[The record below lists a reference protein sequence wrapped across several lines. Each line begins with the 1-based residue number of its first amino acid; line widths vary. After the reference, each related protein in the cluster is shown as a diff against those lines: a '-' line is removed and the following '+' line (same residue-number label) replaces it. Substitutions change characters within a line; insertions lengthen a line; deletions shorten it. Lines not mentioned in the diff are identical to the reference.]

1 MPDEAFDGMPE
12 VMASLRSFGSR
23 RHARG
28 GTEHLPF
35 FTPLLDARRAATA
48 ATSRADAIAAF
59 DAAQLVRA
67 LDRAVADFAE
77 ARFPGRPPARR
88 ALAAEL
94 ADASAPLRAALV
106 RLGALASA
114 AQGNANDESWRAW
127 VEQLRACFATAD
139 SLWPVLDA
147 ALAAP
152 TTGEAKR

>member
-1 MPDEAFDGMPE
+1 MVPDEAFDGMPE
-12 VMASLRSFGSR
+12 VMASLRSFGSH
-23 RHARG
+23 RHTRG

-35 FTPLLDARRAATA
+35 FTPLLEARRAATA

-59 DAAQLVRA
+59 DAAPLVRA
-67 LDRAVADFAE
+67 LDGAVADFAE

-94 ADASAPLRAALV
+94 TDASAPLRAALV

-114 AQGNANDESWRAW
+114 AHANEEGWRAW

-139 SLWPVLDA
+139 TLWPVLDA